1 MQRAAPDL
9 NALLVALNP
18 HASLA
23 GRHLWLIGLME
34 WIRGD
39 CSSAELAAN
48 QVALLLDTVQ
58 AQPAL
63 QERLRAWW
71 QVLTDTLDATT
82 LLADYGFAPRAAFLS
97 ELGERLRHKL
107 LPRTPETVDAAELFT
122 LLLPRAFDAQWLA
135 LLDDATLERI
145 GAALTAPSADPQ
157 AITTWQRVVLE
168 AITYCA
174 SQIRAT
180 GFSPEVRLR
189 MSAPARDAQAF
200 HALAADCDT
209 LRAAYFC
216 YPRDEPRWHQAV
228 AQFKLRLEAC
238 RHAAG
243 SVYPHLQEHGISVG
257 LVFALRQL
265 RERVLRTRELLDC
278 LDAPA
283 PAQATARLFIRL
295 LRAGQERGSIRALM
309 TSSMSL
315 LSAKVAERSAEAGEH
330 YISRNRSEYADMLR
344 KAGGGGAATAL
355 TTAGKFA
362 VMALGMAAF
371 WNGFAAGLVYA
382 VSFVFIQLMHWT
394 LATKQPAMTA
404 PAMAAK
410 LKELDSAEA
419 IEEFVDE
426 VAHLVRTQ
434 VAAVIGNVG
443 LVAPC
448 VVVISLAMQW
458 LWGKPMISHA
468 QADYV
473 LHSLSLFTPSTLLFA
488 AFTGVLLFASSLIAG
503 WAENFFVLH
512 RLDSALRFNPRITA
526 FLGAGR
532 AGRWAAF
539 ARRNISGFAA
549 NISLGFMLGLVPP
562 VLGFLGLGLDV
573 RHVTLSTGQLAAA
586 VAAYGREALATPAV
600 WQGMLACMAA
610 LPLIGACNLL
620 MSFFLAFR
628 LALRAHNVGGLDR
641 SRIYRAIRSRL
652 RVQPASFL
660 VPRA

>member
-283 PAQATARLFIRL
+283 PA
-295 LRAGQERGSIRALM
+295 
-309 TSSMSL
+309 
-315 LSAKVAERSAEAGEH
+315 
-330 YISRNRSEYADMLR
+330 
-344 KAGGGGAATAL
+344 
-355 TTAGKFA
+355 
-362 VMALGMAAF
+362 
-371 WNGFAAGLVYA
+371 
-382 VSFVFIQLMHWT
+382 
-394 LATKQPAMTA
+394 
-404 PAMAAK
+404 
-410 LKELDSAEA
+410 
-419 IEEFVDE
+419 
-426 VAHLVRTQ
+426 
-434 VAAVIGNVG
+434 
-443 LVAPC
+443 
-448 VVVISLAMQW
+448 
-458 LWGKPMISHA
+458 
-468 QADYV
+468 
-473 LHSLSLFTPSTLLFA
+473 
-488 AFTGVLLFASSLIAG
+488 
-503 WAENFFVLH
+503 
-512 RLDSALRFNPRITA
+512 
-526 FLGAGR
+526 
-532 AGRWAAF
+532 
-539 ARRNISGFAA
+539 
-549 NISLGFMLGLVPP
+549 
-562 VLGFLGLGLDV
+562 
-573 RHVTLSTGQLAAA
+573 
-586 VAAYGREALATPAV
+586 
-600 WQGMLACMAA
+600 
-610 LPLIGACNLL
+610 
-620 MSFFLAFR
+620 
-628 LALRAHNVGGLDR
+628 
-641 SRIYRAIRSRL
+641 
-652 RVQPASFL
+652 
-660 VPRA
+660 